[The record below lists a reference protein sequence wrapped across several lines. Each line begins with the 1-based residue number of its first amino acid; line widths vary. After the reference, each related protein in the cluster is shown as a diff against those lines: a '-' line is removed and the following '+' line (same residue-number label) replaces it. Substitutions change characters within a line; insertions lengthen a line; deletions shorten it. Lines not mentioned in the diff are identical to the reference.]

1 MKKVLILVLF
11 LTSILL
17 LRAETMTVYTTSGS
31 QTFEVSDIYQ
41 ITFEGPNGVD
51 DDLIEF
57 ISKVPI
63 KFLTNFPNPFNPVT
77 TISFELN
84 QKGKTLVEIF
94 NVKGQKVKTL
104 LNEQLDIGIH
114 SLVWRGLDKQN
125 QKVASGIYFYRVKV
139 NNEEKINKMIMM
151 K

>member
-84 QKGKTLVEIF
+84 QK
-94 NVKGQKVKTL
+94 
-104 LNEQLDIGIH
+104 
-114 SLVWRGLDKQN
+114 
-125 QKVASGIYFYRVKV
+125 
-139 NNEEKINKMIMM
+139 
-151 K
+151 